1 MAHLGAIDM
10 IIDEGGEIL
19 SAAHWWGAD
28 PRDTSVPMNRV
39 FSGVVS
45 DGPAPVAGAVVT
57 LFHRKSKMPI
67 DQTKA
72 DAAGAFTFL
81 NLPPAPWSDY
91 FAVAMW
97 ENNGAVN
104 SLIIDRIQ
112 PVLP

>member
-10 IIDEGGEIL
+10 IIDGAEDHAI
-19 SAAHWWGAD
+19 AAHWWGAS

-39 FSGVVS
+39 FSGVAS

-57 LFHRKSKMPI
+57 LFHRKSKLPI

-72 DAAGAFTFL
+72 DASGAFTFV

-97 ENNGAVN
+97 ENNSGVN

>member
-1 MAHLGAIDM
+1 MAHLGVIEM
-10 IIDEGGEIL
+10 IVDGADDVGM
-19 SAAHWWGAD
+19 AVHWWGPA
-28 PRDTSVPMNRV
+28 PSDTSVPMNRV

-57 LFHRKSKMPI
+57 LFHRKSKLPI

-72 DAAGAFTFL
+72 DAAGAFTFV